1 MKIVNTNCAV
11 RNISMN
17 KPCTTL
23 VSPPSAVSAFSAPGN
38 MHCTSA
44 LDTMPPRIWL
54 PNSSTPRNHGRAP
67 ITHMPKVTAGLKRPP
82 LMREKTQALTAR
94 EKPKELFDRK
104 RRLSVIGLE
113 EFEMVG

>member
-1 MKIVNTNCAV
+1 
-11 RNISMN
+11 
-17 KPCTTL
+17 
-23 VSPPSAVSAFSAPGN
+23 
-38 MHCTSA
+38 
-44 LDTMPPRIWL
+44 
-54 PNSSTPRNHGRAP
+54 
-67 ITHMPKVTAGLKRPP
+67 MPKVTAGLKRPP